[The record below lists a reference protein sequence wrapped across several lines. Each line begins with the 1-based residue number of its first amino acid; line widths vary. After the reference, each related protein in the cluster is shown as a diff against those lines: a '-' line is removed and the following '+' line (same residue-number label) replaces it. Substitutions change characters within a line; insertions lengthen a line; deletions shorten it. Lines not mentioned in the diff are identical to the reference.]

1 MSRARVLVIAGAAAF
16 AAAMLAGP
24 GAAIFPSTLRW
35 GAWIACPAGTAPAPK
50 RFHQSYDRPGES
62 HVALACVSPGG
73 ETHDRTLAAMG
84 GLWLMYFMGGCV
96 VLSLLAR
103 RGGPATKDARAR
115 AAAAPPRAVPAD
127 AEAKARELMAQEQ
140 KISAIKIV
148 RDATGMGLK
157 EAKDWVEALPH
168 RPASPGSTS
177 SPTGT
182 GLGPVER
189 LAELKRML
197 DAGLVTQAEFEAKKS
212 EILAGL

>member
-16 AAAMLAGP
+16 TAAMLAGP

-35 GAWIACPAGTAPAPK
+35 GAWIACPARTALAPR

-73 ETHDRTLAAMG
+73 ASRDRTLAAMG

-96 VLSLLAR
+96 VLALLTR
-103 RGGPATKDARAR
+103 PRGPRAEDAPTR
-115 AAAAPPRAVPAD
+115 AAAAPPRPVPAD
-127 AEAKARELMAQEQ
+127 AEAKARELMARDQ

-168 RPASPGSTS
+168 RPPSSAAS
-177 SPTGT
+177 SPGT
-182 GLGPVER
+182 GLAPVER